1 MISAPSSILEQC
13 LYSSADFEGTSF
25 HSSDTEFDDI
35 FIDPNWTKQDDTIL
49 IAEKVTGET
58 KKGPSK
64 ECNVLPRNT
73 NKGRILNLF
82 KIRSKLNPFQF
93 VTIQISR
100 YGLYWNHKP
109 WINSGMYT
117 QGENA
122 KFIRIKI
129 YRYV

>member
-58 KKGPSK
+58 IKGPSK

-93 VTIQISR
+93 ATL
-100 YGLYWNHKP
+100 LYKYP
-109 WINSGMYT
+109 DMGYIEIINPGSIVVCIPRGKMP
-117 QGENA
+117 NS
-122 KFIRIKI
+122 
-129 YRYV
+129 